1 MRMWHILLDEAE
13 LRELGGK
20 NGFAS
25 KIPYLSFDSALP
37 QPWLDA
43 HSDNEAEYRT
53 ILEGV
58 VWAYDHPYETFG
70 RPLILTE
77 PAYSLLL
84 SKGAIPGA
92 SDGSNKGRVVQSP
105 G

>member
-1 MRMWHILLDEAE
+1 MSMWN
-13 LRELGGK
+13 LRLEPGDLESLGGK
-20 NGFAS
+20 TQLAKLVTG
-25 KIPYLSFDSALP
+25 LTFDSALP